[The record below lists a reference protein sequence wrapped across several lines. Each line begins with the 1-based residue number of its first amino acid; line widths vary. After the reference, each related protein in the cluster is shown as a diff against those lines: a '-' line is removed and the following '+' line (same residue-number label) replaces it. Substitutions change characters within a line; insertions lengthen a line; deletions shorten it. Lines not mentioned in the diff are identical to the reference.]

1 MTEFANFYPVILRV
15 DGKSLE
21 GKRRRFWNKVGVVV
35 RDPFHFQPRN
45 LWKILYEHLF
55 ISLPCSLKYLTN
67 QMKSDERKWNMYNKK
82 FEGRID
88 FTTLIRRNTKWN
100 KSVSFEGKKSRWKI
114 NRFILKRVGGEQ
126 PASSPKFLFSARTHE
141 PTHLLTDAIFQ
152 EGGSHYVERVIS
164 RASIHH
170 RCNHCAKRDKPST
183 SKGGPFTPTRL
194 RVHPPRELY

>member
-114 NRFILKRVGGEQ
+114 NRFILNEFETRGWRATSIVTEISILCSNTRAHT
-126 PASSPKFLFSARTHE
+126 P
-141 PTHLLTDAIFQ
+141 
-152 EGGSHYVERVIS
+152 SHGCDIS
-164 RASIHH
+164 RRRIPLRRAS
-170 RCNHCAKRDKPST
+170 DFT
-183 SKGGPFTPTRL
+183 SF
-194 RVHPPRELY
+194 HPPPL